1 MTILEFQKRC
11 KKNTKTI
18 LNWLEKGYIP
28 GVKQD
33 SETGEWII
41 PSHAR
46 PPYTGTRA
54 KTAQSIYVSIV
65 EASNKRCHVFPEL
78 YHVDP
83 SEFNHYID
91 ELINAGLICSRT
103 VEGVTYYDA
112 TLKTQEY
119 MLTSKSK
126 SNLRKLI
133 CECLESI
140 SKGATAATIEKLKQV
155 S

>member
-1 MTILEFQKRC
+1 MMTILEFQNKC
-11 KKNTKTI
+11 KKSAKTI
-18 LNWLEKGYIP
+18 RRWLELGYIP
-28 GVKQD
+28 GAKYS
-33 SETGEWII
+33 SETGEWMI
-41 PSHAR
+41 PSYAR

-78 YHVDP
+78 YHLDS

-91 ELINAGLICSRT
+91 ELVKAGLICCRT
-103 VEGVTYYDA
+103 VDGITYYDA
-112 TLKTQEY
+112 TLKSHEY
-119 MLTSKSK
+119 ASESKTK
-126 SNLRKLI
+126 LRKMI

-140 SKGATAATIEKLKQV
+140 SKGVTSAAIEELKQV